1 MRTRVETLAKG
12 DGGVELAR
20 RIAPGAL
27 LIALAGVCWAVT
39 AQRMRGMDMGPGTD
53 LGGLGW
59 FAGIWVT
66 MMAAMMLPSLVP
78 MAQAHARASRDA
90 GAGRPAAGALLF
102 TAGYLLAWLGVG
114 VLAYALIRGVGSLS
128 IGWLA
133 WDRGGPY
140 IAGGAIVA
148 AALYELTPL
157 KARCLRHCRQPAL
170 LAGRWRA
177 GASGAVRTG
186 VEHGGLCVGAS
197 WALMGALFAVGVMNV
212 AWMIAVAALV
222 AAEKLLPRRDLAVF
236 GTAALVAALGLGV
249 AFAPG
254 QVPWLTVPM

>member
-1 MRTRVETLAKG
+1 MRGRVETLASG
-12 DGGVELAR
+12 EGTTELAR
-20 RIAPGAL
+20 RLAPGAL
-27 LIALAGVCWAVT
+27 LIAVAGACWAVT
-39 AQRMRGMDMGPGTD
+39 AHRMQGMDMGPGTD

-78 MAQAHARASRDA
+78 MAQAHARVSRDA
-90 GAGRPAAGALLF
+90 GAARPAAGAVLF
-102 TAGYLLAWLGVG
+102 AAGYLLAWLGVG
-114 VLAYALIRGVGSLS
+114 VLAFALIKGVGSLS
-128 IGWLA
+128 LGWLA

-140 IAGGAIVA
+140 VAGGVILA

-170 LAGRWRA
+170 LARRWRA

-186 VEHGGLCVGAS
+186 LEHGGLCVGAS

-212 AWMIAVAALV
+212 AWMLAVAALV
-222 AAEKLLPRRDLAVF
+222 AIEKLLPRRDLAVF
-236 GTAALVAALGLGV
+236 GTAAVVAALALGV
-249 AFAPG
+249 AFAPA